1 MNSQQKLDD
10 YQLCIRALSDR
21 IVEAQ
26 TPIRVLDAVKWDDG
40 IRDGFLKAKGKQ
52 PPAVDRDYY
61 LGRPLAFDAAAKKLE
76 FQNIERDITRQLGQ
90 FNPVGQIMRRM
101 CKEYRMVIRMLEAR
115 GTADFGLI
123 SQELYG
129 AAITDCP

>member
-40 IRDGFLKAKGKQ
+40 VRQGFLEGKGKRL
-52 PPAVDRDYY
+52 PAVDRAFYE
-61 LGRPLAFDAAAKKLE
+61 GRPLGDRSSL
-76 FQNIERDITRQLGQ
+76 QNEGS
-90 FNPVGQIMRRM
+90 
-101 CKEYRMVIRMLEAR
+101 LEAIEQIFSAR
-115 GTADFGLI
+115 G
-123 SQELYG
+123 
-129 AAITDCP
+129 

>member
-21 IVEAQ
+21 IVDSA

-40 IRDGFLKAKGKQ
+40 IREAFLKAKGKQ

-76 FQNIERDITRQLGQ
+76 FQNIERDITASSASSTRSGRSC
-90 FNPVGQIMRRM
+90 GA
-101 CKEYRMVIRMLEAR
+101 CAR
-115 GTADFGLI
+115 NTAW
-123 SQELYG
+123 
-129 AAITDCP
+129 

>member
-26 TPIRVLDAVKWDDG
+26 NPIRVLDAVKWDDG
-40 IRDGFLKAKGKQ
+40 IRDAFLKAKGKQ

-61 LGRPLAFDAAAKKLE
+61 LGRPLACGTPAE
-76 FQNIERDITRQLGQ
+76 IQRDPRVLQAYLGGEQ
-90 FNPVGQIMRRM
+90 
-101 CKEYRMVIRMLEAR
+101 
-115 GTADFGLI
+115 
-123 SQELYG
+123 
-129 AAITDCP
+129 